1 MSEPQD
7 LPLRG
12 PPAVSSQCSSNSLV
26 PLYKYPARSCQPSDQ
41 NPASVWVRPKIYT
54 SPILAGP
61 KIYTSPTLAGPSIT
75 SLTLSVWLSLNLP
88 STLTPHCQA
97 CAHPSGAFARSPES
111 SFPPLLKCQLLREK
125 AFRDYSLG
133 RCSLPFVPHSSPC
146 FIFLQL
152 TYWLLY
158 LSF

>member
-1 MSEPQD
+1 MSGPQD

-26 PLYKYPARSCQPSDQ
+26 PLHKHPARSCQLSDQ
-41 NPASVWVRPKIYT
+41 NPASVWVRPQ
-54 SPILAGP
+54 
-61 KIYTSPTLAGPSIT
+61 IYTSPTLAGPSIT

-97 CAHPSGAFARSPES
+97 CAHPTGAFARSPES

-125 AFRDYSLG
+125 AFRDYSPG
-133 RCSLPFVPHSSPC
+133 RCSLPFIPHSSPC

-158 LSF
+158 LF